1 MSADEC
7 EKYIMSHIMWGNV
20 KIKHYTLT
28 HFVLII
34 VYLISVVQG
43 GAGAKG
49 EKGVQGPPGPPVSVW
64 STV

>member
-7 EKYIMSHIMWGNV
+7 EKYIMSHIMCSNV

-43 GAGAKG
+43 GAGVKG
-49 EKGVQGPPGPPVSVW
+49 EKGVQGPPGPPVSV
-64 STV
+64 

>member
-1 MSADEC
+1 
-7 EKYIMSHIMWGNV
+7 MSHIMWGNV